1 MATNITSSSLDFN
14 EIKEKLKTYLASK
27 DEFKDY
33 DFEASGLNNILDV
46 LAYNTHFN
54 GLIANF
60 ATNESFLNT
69 SQLRS
74 SVVSHAEKLGY
85 RARSKTASKSSITVY
100 ANLSALSPRPSKIML
115 PAETSFTASNDEN
128 SYNFMTLQNY
138 YAEDDGSGFYVFTND
153 TGTPFVDIYEGELVF
168 KTFIVDLNSED
179 PIFVIPD
186 TDIDTKTVQ
195 VRVYES
201 PDTTRYEN
209 YTPLSEA
216 IILDAESTF
225 FDIKESPNGFF
236 ELNFG
241 DGITF
246 GKTPV
251 PGNKVV
257 VTYLSTSGAA
267 ANGSAGFTPRQ
278 RILVN
283 EERFNLSVSSQSL
296 SASGSDKE
304 SIESVR
310 KLAPLQF
317 AAQKRL
323 VTPLDYK
330 SMILQ
335 NYPVVRDVAVWGGE
349 DNVPIDY
356 GKAYIS
362 VQYVDGT
369 TTQIKE
375 STQESIASNFTNQL
389 SIMSIRNEF
398 VDPMET
404 YLELIGNFNFDPTV
418 TSKSPTTLQN
428 LVQNYIIEYF
438 DRNLNRF
445 DQEFRRSNVLAGID
459 SLDQAII
466 SSKLDVKLSQRV
478 NVELGVKRNYDIYFP
493 VRLSPP
499 DRDDYIIQSA
509 PFLFG
514 ESNLRQATIRNKLGS
529 NVLQVMTPSG
539 EVLLD
544 NVGYYESKL
553 GRIRLNGFQP
563 DTILNGL
570 TYLKFIS
577 TPLDQ
582 SVIAPLRN
590 YVLRVDTNTLFVQ
603 PIRNLSETKVN
614 L

>member
-33 DFEASGLNNILDV
+33 DFEASGLNNVLDV

-100 ANLSALSPRPSKIML
+100 ANLSALSPRPSRIML

-153 TGTPFVDIYEGELVF
+153 AGTPFVDIYEGELVF

-209 YTPLSEA
+209 YSPLSEA
-216 IILDAESTF
+216 IILDSKSTF

-257 VTYLSTSGAA
+257 VTYLSTSGAS

-335 NYPVVRDVAVWGGE
+335 NYPAVRDVAVWGGE

-362 VQYVDGT
+362 IQYVDGT

-404 YLELIGNFNFDPTV
+404 YLELLGNFNFDPTV
-418 TSKSPTTLQN
+418 TNKSPTTLQN
-428 LVQNYIIEYF
+428 LVQNYVIEYF
-438 DRNLNRF
+438 DNNLNRF
-445 DQEFRRSNVLAGID
+445 NQEFRRSNVLAGID

-478 NVELGVKRNYDIYFP
+478 NVQLGVKRNYDIYFP

-514 ESNLRQATIRNKLGS
+514 GSNLRQATIRNKLGS
-529 NVLQVMTPSG
+529 NVLQVVTPSG

-544 NVGYYESKL
+544 NVGFYEAKL

>member
-1 MATNITSSSLDFN
+1 MATNITSSSLEFN
-14 EIKEKLKTYLASK
+14 EIKEKLKIYLASK

-85 RARSKTASKSSITVY
+85 RARSETASRASITVY
-100 ANLSALSPRPSKIML
+100 VNLSALSPRPTKIML
-115 PAETSFTASNDEN
+115 PAGTAFSASNDEN
-128 SYNFMTLQNY
+128 SYNFMTLENY
-138 YAEDDGSGFYVFTND
+138 YAEDDGSGFYTFAND
-153 TGTPFVDIYEGELVF
+153 SGEFFINIYEGEIVT
-168 KTFIVDLNSED
+168 KTFIVDRNSED
-179 PIFVIPD
+179 PIFIIPD
-186 TDIDTKTVQ
+186 RNIDTNTVQ

-201 PDTTRYEN
+201 PDTTQYEN
-209 YTPLSEA
+209 YDPLSEA
-216 IILDAESTF
+216 ILLDNESTF

-251 PGNKVV
+251 TGNRIV
-257 VTYLSTSGAA
+257 VTYLSTNGAD
-267 ANGSAGFTPRQ
+267 ANGSSGFTSREQ
-278 RILVN
+278 ITIN
-283 EERFNLSVSSQSL
+283 EERFSLNVSSQNL
-296 SASGSDKE
+296 SASGSNKE
-304 SIESVR
+304 SIESIR

-356 GKAYIS
+356 GKVYIS
-362 VQYVDGT
+362 IQYVDNT
-369 TTQIKE
+369 TSQIKDITE
-375 STQESIASNFTNQL
+375 KSISENFTNQL

-398 VDPMET
+398 IDPMET
-404 YLELIGNFNFDPTV
+404 YLELTGNFNFDPTV

-438 DRNLNRF
+438 SQNLNRF
-445 DQEFRRSNVLAGID
+445 DQEFRRSNVLANID

-466 SSKLDVKLSQRV
+466 SSKLDVKISQRV
-478 NVELGVKRNYDIYFP
+478 NVTLGVKRNYDIYFP
-493 VRLSPP
+493 VRLAVP
-499 DRDDYIIQSA
+499 DRDDYIVQSS

-514 ESNLRQATIRNKLGS
+514 ESSPRRAIIKNKLGS
-529 NVLQVMTPSG
+529 NVLQVTSPSN
-539 EVLLD
+539 EILLD
-544 NVGYYESKL
+544 NVGFYEPKI
-553 GRIRLNGFQP
+553 GRVRLNGFQP

-582 SVIAPLRN
+582 SVITPLRN
-590 YVLRVDTNTLFVQ
+590 YVLRVDTNSLFIQ
-603 PIRNLSETKVN
+603 PIRNLTETKVN

>member
-33 DFEASGLNNILDV
+33 DFEASGLNNVLDV

-100 ANLSALSPRPSKIML
+100 ANLSALSPRPSRIML

-138 YAEDDGSGFYVFTND
+138 YAEDDGSGFYVFTNN

-216 IILDAESTF
+216 IILDSESTF

-257 VTYLSTSGAA
+257 VTYLSTSGGA

-278 RILVN
+278 QILVN

-335 NYPVVRDVAVWGGE
+335 NYPAVRDVAVWGGE

-362 VQYVDGT
+362 IQYVDGT

-404 YLELIGNFNFDPTV
+404 YLELLGNFNFDPTV
-418 TSKSPTTLQN
+418 TNKSPTTLQN

-438 DRNLNRF
+438 DSNLNRF
-445 DQEFRRSNVLAGID
+445 NQEFRRSNVLAGID
-459 SLDQAII
+459 SLDQAIV

-478 NVELGVKRNYDIYFP
+478 NVQLGVKRNYDIYFP

-514 ESNLRQATIRNKLGS
+514 GSNLRQATIRNKLGS
-529 NVLQVMTPSG
+529 NVLQVVTPSG

-544 NVGYYESKL
+544 NVGFYEAKL

>member
-1 MATNITSSSLDFN
+1 MSTNITSSALDFN
-14 EIKEKLKTYLASK
+14 EIKEKLKVYLASK

-85 RARSKTASKSSITVY
+85 RARSSITVY
-100 ANLSALSPRPSKIML
+100 ANLSALSPRPTRIML
-115 PAETSFTASNDEN
+115 PAETMFTASNDEN
-128 SYNFMTLQNY
+128 SYNFMTLENY
-138 YAEDDGSGFYVFTND
+138 YAEDDGTGFYVFSND
-153 TGTPFVDIYEGELVF
+153 AGTPFIDVYEGEMVS
-168 KTFIVDLNSED
+168 KTFIVDHNSED
-179 PIFVIPD
+179 PVFIIPD
-186 TDIDTKTVQ
+186 TNIDTKTVQ

-201 PDTTRYEN
+201 PDSTKYEN
-209 YTPLSEA
+209 YSPLSKA
-216 IILDAESTF
+216 IKLDKESTF

-236 ELNFG
+236 EINFG

-246 GKTPV
+246 GKTPLS
-251 PGNKVV
+251 GNKIV
-257 VTYLSTSGAA
+257 VTYLSTNGASG
-267 ANGSAGFTPRQ
+267 NGSAGFTSRQ
-278 RILVN
+278 QILIN

-296 SASGSDKE
+296 SASGGDKE

-335 NYPVVRDVAVWGGE
+335 NYPVVGDVAVWGGE

-356 GKAYIS
+356 GKVYIS

-375 STQESIASNFTNQL
+375 STQESISAEFTNQL

-404 YLELIGNFNFDPTV
+404 YLELTGNFNFDTTV

-428 LVQNYIIEYF
+428 LVSNYIIEYF
-438 DRNLNRF
+438 NRNLNQF
-445 DQEFRRSNVLAGID
+445 NQEFRRSNILSGID

-466 SSKLDVKLSQRV
+466 SSKLDVKISQRV
-478 NVELGVKRNYDIYFP
+478 NVALGVKRNYDIYFP

-499 DRDDYIIQSA
+499 DRDDHIIKST

-514 ESNLRQATIRNKLGS
+514 ESNLRQATVHNKLGS
-529 NVLQVMTPSG
+529 NVLQVVTPGG

-544 NVGYYESKL
+544 NVGFYEAKL

-577 TPLDQ
+577 TPLDP

>member
-14 EIKEKLKTYLASK
+14 EIKENLKTYLASK

-85 RARSKTASKSSITVY
+85 RARSKTASRSSVTVY
-100 ANLSALSPRPSKIML
+100 ANLSALSPRPTRIML
-115 PAETSFTASNDEN
+115 PAETVFTASNDEN
-128 SYNFMTLQNY
+128 SYNFMTLENY
-138 YAEDDGSGFYVFTND
+138 YAEDDGSGFYVFSND
-153 TGTPFVDIYEGELVF
+153 TGSSFIDVYEGEMVS
-168 KTFIVDLNSED
+168 KTFIVDRNSED
-179 PIFVIPD
+179 PVFVIPD
-186 TDIDTKTVQ
+186 PNVDTKTVK
-195 VRVYES
+195 VKVYES
-201 PDTTRYEN
+201 PNTTRYEN
-209 YTPLSEA
+209 YEPVSEA
-216 IILDAESTF
+216 ILLDKESTF

-251 PGNKVV
+251 AGNKIV
-257 VTYLSTSGAA
+257 VTYLSTNGES
-267 ANGSAGFTPRQ
+267 ANGSSGFTPRRQ
-278 RILVN
+278 LTVN
-283 EERFNLSVSSQSL
+283 EDRFNLSVSSQNL

-335 NYPVVRDVAVWGGE
+335 NYPVVRDVAAWGGE

-375 STQESIASNFTNQL
+375 STQESIAANFTNQL

-499 DRDDYIIQSA
+499 DRDDHIVQSA

-514 ESNLRQATIRNKLGS
+514 ESNLRQALIRNKLGS
-529 NVLQVMTPSG
+529 NVLQVTTPSG

>member
-85 RARSKTASKSSITVY
+85 RARSKTASKSSVTVY
-100 ANLSALSPRPSKIML
+100 ANLSALSPRPSRIML

-153 TGTPFVDIYEGELVF
+153 TGTPFVDIYEGELIF

-257 VTYLSTSGAA
+257 VTYLSTSGDA

-278 RILVN
+278 QILVN

-335 NYPVVRDVAVWGGE
+335 NYPAVRDVAVWGGE

-362 VQYVDGT
+362 IQYVDGT

-404 YLELIGNFNFDPTV
+404 YLELLGNFNFDPTV
-418 TSKSPTTLQN
+418 TNKSPTTLQN

-438 DRNLNRF
+438 DNNLNRF
-445 DQEFRRSNVLAGID
+445 NQEFRRSNVLAGID

-514 ESNLRQATIRNKLGS
+514 GSNLRQALIRNKLGS
-529 NVLQVMTPSG
+529 NVLQVMTSSG

-544 NVGYYESKL
+544 NVGFYEAKL